1 MAKHN
6 VFFQLPTRELDG
18 TDANFYIYKDDEKL
32 GQITISKGSLEY
44 YPARR
49 KKPISITWS
58 DFDELMRKFEKGE

>member
-6 VFFQLPTRELDG
+6 VFFDLPERELG
-18 TDANFYIYKDDEKL
+18 KADANFYIYKDEEKL

-58 DFDELMRKFEKGE
+58 EFDALMKRHEAGE